1 LKKKWNNL
9 TLYHRAEGDLP
20 EGTVMLL
27 VMSPLLAIAGFYD
40 PPFKIAAKS
49 VELLLD
55 DGEELLRGR
64 IGVTKFSC
72 GS

>member
-40 PPFKIAAKS
+40 PPFKIA
-49 VELLLD
+49 VFVVFL
-55 DGEELLRGR
+55 
-64 IGVTKFSC
+64 
-72 GS
+72 